1 MKKIVRLTESD
12 LVRLVNRVIK
22 EQRYGS
28 FGDFRKPD
36 SEGDYYADEA
46 DRFVNHDIEGIDDD
60 EMYDTEYFDDYE
72 SYAKRYLNNDNDTP
86 RWFRHTAGEKMFNL
100 YRNKT
105 GKPFKVKTRRN

>member
-72 SYAKRYLNNDNDTP
+72 SYSKRYPKSDKNSPKWFDNSKAKFD
-86 RWFRHTAGEKMFNL
+86 A
-100 YRNKT
+100 YRNAV